1 MADGYHPPLEEYL
14 EAIYSLSEEGTSTIQ
29 ARVAERLGHTP
40 QTVSET
46 VHRLI
51 DEGYLTINQQKMI
64 DFTPIGRKLSESIV
78 RRHRLAERFIVEI
91 VGLPW
96 SQAHIEAGRWEHV
109 ISPEV
114 EKRFVE
120 LLGNPTTCPHGNPI
134 PGTPYSTTRQY
145 PLSEIAN
152 STEVVVKRIT
162 EQVEVSH
169 EMLIYLE
176 LNGIMPGSH
185 VQINAKTQDRTLML
199 EVLDPY
205 KKEPVLIENRLADQI
220 FCILPQ

>member
-14 EAIYSLSEEGTSTIQ
+14 EAIYSLSEEGVSTIQ
-29 ARVAERLGHTP
+29 ARIAERLGHTP

-46 VHRLI
+46 VHKLI
-51 DEGYLTINQQKMI
+51 EEGYLTINQQKMI

-91 VGLPW
+91 VGLSW
-96 SQAHIEAGRWEHV
+96 SQAHLEAGRWEHV

-120 LLGNPTTCPHGNPI
+120 LLGSPTTCPHGNPI
-134 PGTPYSTTRQY
+134 PGTNYLTTEQHA
-145 PLSEIAN
+145 LSGIAKN
-152 STEVVVKRIT
+152 TEVIVKRIT

-176 LNGIMPGSH
+176 VNSIMPGSR
-185 VQINAKTQDRTLML
+185 VKISAKTHDNTLML
-199 EVLDPY
+199 EVLEPHRKD
-205 KKEPVLIENRLADQI
+205 PVLIENRLADQI
-220 FCILPQ
+220 FCVVS